1 MDARAVVSVLLLVCL
16 IPFCTA
22 DTEGATAFESPD
34 GVSYQYGTDGSDHS
48 TYKAWIESAA
58 SDSEVVHIAS
68 SLEGYEVKDIRAGA
82 LDLPSARIVVVP
94 EFVKTIGEGAFS
106 GCPVLEEILFMCDRP
121 EIVGGLPDG
130 VAVKALRGT
139 EGWDASVPSMEE
151 FDETSGDGSIIRY
164 VVIGDSLMVVGGT
177 PSKDGSVTIGS
188 EVSGMKVASVG
199 PYAFAGRDSEDGTV
213 VVPRTDVKKAT
224 IPEGVEVLRER
235 SFYYCGGLESI
246 GMPSSL
252 TTIMDE
258 SFRACS
264 DLVDARIPSKVSYL
278 GFESFRHCTS
288 LPSISIPDSV
298 RFIGE
303 GAFKVCSAV
312 ERISVGDGLQI
323 IADWAFAYCGVA
335 VSVEIGNGVEQIG
348 ASVFYSCTSLG
359 SASLP
364 DSVRSIGRDAFY
376 SCSSM
381 RDLRL
386 GSDLETI
393 GVQAFRGCSELSSL
407 TVPSKVVSVGD
418 RAFAYCSSMEDIRFK
433 GDMPVFGS
441 SVFLNDDVVV
451 HCTES
456 HAESWK
462 DYDGYVVID
471 EDGDGNGGGFLAI
484 AAVIVLAAVIVCTA
498 LALHRRRSI

>member
-82 LDLPSARIVVVP
+82 LDLPSACIVVVP

-130 VAVKALRGT
+130 VAVKALGGT

-312 ERISVGDGLQI
+312 EKDLGRRWVAEHSGLGLRLLRSGRLRRDREERGADRRIVVLLLH
-323 IADWAFAYCGVA
+323 VP
-335 VSVEIGNGVEQIG
+335 
-348 ASVFYSCTSLG
+348 G

-471 EDGDGNGGGFLAI
+471 EDDDGSGGGFLAV